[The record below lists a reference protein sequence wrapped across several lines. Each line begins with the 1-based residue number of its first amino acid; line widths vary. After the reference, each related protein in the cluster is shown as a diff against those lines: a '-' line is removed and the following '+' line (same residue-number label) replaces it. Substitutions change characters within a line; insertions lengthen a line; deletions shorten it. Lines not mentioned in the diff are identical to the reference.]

1 MPSIK
6 KNSLVDQVYD
16 TLRGDIISLQLP
28 LGSRLNVNELQKELG
43 VSCTPIREAINR
55 LQLEGLVTNETNIG
69 ASVLELDAHDVEE
82 IQQLAMTLHC
92 AAIQLSMKRCERN
105 DLIVPM
111 EKHLKDYLRA
121 RNVQSEVTAV
131 NYLVGVFYH
140 RCGNRRLD
148 KSMISL
154 QGQQL
159 LLRYIFASC
168 REDSRSEADFAP
180 LLAAL
185 HEADVDAVCS
195 ALQDY
200 TDHCTPVILKYV
212 REKGGRH

>member
-6 KNSLVDQVYD
+6 KSSLVDQVYE
-16 TLRGDIISLQLP
+16 TLRGDIISLKLP

-55 LQLEGLVTNETNIG
+55 LQLEGLIINETNIG
-69 ASVLELDAHDVEE
+69 ARVLALDAHDIEE

-92 AAIQLSMKRCERN
+92 AAIHLAMERS
-105 DLIVPM
+105 DHAGLAEEV
-111 EKHLKDYLRA
+111 EKYQKEYLRA
-121 RNVQSEVTAV
+121 KSVQSEVAAV
-131 NYLVGVFYH
+131 NQLVGVFYH
-140 RCGNRRLD
+140 RSGNRRLD

-185 HEADVDAVCS
+185 HDADADAVCS
-195 ALQDY
+195 VLQDY
-200 TDHCTPVILKYV
+200 TDNCAPVILKYV
-212 REKGGRH
+212 RERGGGY